1 MRHTSAASSAAKVA
15 LGVALGVTVG
25 IALGL
30 TLGLGGC
37 ARAPLSVGQPLQ
49 AQNELQSATHWRTLA
64 SDVGLRLRETFK
76 RVPPG
81 ARLYVQGHAD
91 NLDFEEVFRGALA
104 EELRRRGLEVVNR
117 KADAHFT
124 LAYGTRITDHA
135 LDTDLPLG
143 SITAAT
149 AAIRGIVELAT
160 VSETGA
166 ILATGA
172 FLDLARGGL
181 TPDDLAEV
189 TVSLSLMGRDGAVS
203 TKALTYYITRANA
216 RHYPNLP
223 LPPLYAVPANRLP
236 EPPVT
241 YIAVEE

>member
-1 MRHTSAASSAAKVA
+1 MGTATRAAIGAVA
-15 LGVALGVTVG
+15 LGLV
-25 IALGL
+25 IASQ
-30 TLGLGGC
+30 GC
-37 ARAPLSVGQPLQ
+37 TRAPLTVGQPLHLQ
-49 AQNELQSATHWRTLA
+49 GELQSSTHWRTLA
-64 SDVGLRLRETFK
+64 GDVGFRLQNVFK
-76 RVPPG
+76 RLPPG

-104 EELRRRGLEVVNR
+104 EELRLRGFEVVNR

-135 LDTDLPLG
+135 LETSLPLG
-143 SITAAT
+143 SIAAAT
-149 AAIRGIVELAT
+149 AAIRGLVELAT
-160 VSETGA
+160 VSETGTV
-166 ILATGA
+166 LATGA
-172 FLDLARGGL
+172 FVDLARGGL

-189 TVSLSLMGRDGAVS
+189 TVSLSLMGRDGAVTTQS
-203 TKALTYYITRANA
+203 LTYYITRPNA

-241 YIAVEE
+241 YITVEE